1 MLCGMLMPGRFLL
14 GCVFFC
20 VSVTTVPAAP
30 AKKRNV
36 LFIAVDDLKPL
47 LGCYGDPIVKSPNFD
62 RLAARGLLFERAYCN
77 QAVCAPSRNALLTGR
92 RPQSLGIYDLG
103 TNFRKAAP
111 NAITLPQVF
120 RNAGYRTEAVGK
132 IFHVGH
138 GNHEDPASWSVPH
151 WQAQTIAYALP
162 ESRPKG
168 VTREEALFS
177 NSKSPVQK
185 LPRGPAFEAAD
196 VTDEGYPDGIL
207 ANEAIRRL
215 RAAKEKRDEPWFIA
229 IGFLKPH
236 LPFCAPKKYWDR
248 YEPAQFK
255 VPSLRTPPAGAPS
268 FAPTNWGE
276 LRQYSDIPETGPLTD
291 AQARQLIHGYYAAVS
306 YVDAQLGRVLAA
318 LDELGLAQETT
329 IVLWGDHGWHLGDH
343 GQWCKHTN
351 YEEAAHI
358 PLIVVAPEVAA
369 GRRTTALVESVDI
382 YPTLCELA
390 GLTAPA
396 DLEGKSFA
404 ALLQNDTAPTKDAV
418 FHVYPRGEL
427 MGRAVRTARYRLVEW
442 KKPGAPRES
451 AILELYDYEKDPGE
465 TKNHAPDK
473 PDVVNELR
481 ALLDKQPEAK
491 PQIKAAGAAA
501 KATSDR
507 AAMFARR
514 DKDADGQLTRE
525 EFLDKQPDP
534 AAAPQ
539 RFDKFD
545 VNKDGV
551 LSREEFVTMGGAA
564 PKK

>member
-1 MLCGMLMPGRFLL
+1 MLIGMLTIARTFVCSTFLL
-14 GCVFFC
+14 ALLS
-20 VSVTTVPAAP
+20 VSAAAP

-47 LGCYGDPIVKSPNFD
+47 LGCYGDTIVKSPNFD
-62 RLAARGLLFERAYCN
+62 RLAARSLLFERAYCN

-111 NAITLPQVF
+111 DAITLPQAF
-120 RNAGYRTEAVGK
+120 RKAGYRTEAIGK

-138 GNHEDPASWSVPH
+138 GNYEDAASWSVPH
-151 WQAQTIAYALP
+151 WQGNTIAYALP
-162 ESRPKG
+162 ESRGKG
-168 VTREEALFS
+168 LTREEALFS

-185 LPRGPAFEAAD
+185 LPRGAAFEAAD
-196 VTDEGYPDGIL
+196 VPDEGYPDGVL

-215 RAAKEKRDEPWFIA
+215 RAAKENRDEPWFIA

-236 LPFCAPKKYWDR
+236 LPFCAPKKYWDL
-248 YEPAQFK
+248 YDPAQFK
-255 VPSLRTPPAGAPS
+255 VPALRTPPEGAPS

-276 LRQYSDIPETGPLTD
+276 LRQYTDIPETGPLSD

-318 LDELGLAQETT
+318 LDELGLAQDTT

-358 PLIVVAPEVAA
+358 PLIIAAPEIVR
-369 GRRTTALVESVDI
+369 GRRTTALVESVDL

-390 GLTAPA
+390 GLDAPA
-396 DLEGKSFA
+396 DLDGKSFA
-404 ALLQNDTAPTKDAV
+404 TLLQNAAAPTKDAV

-427 MGRAVRTARYRLVEW
+427 IGRAVRTARYRLVEW
-442 KKPGAPRES
+442 KKPGAPPES
-451 AILELYDYEKDPGE
+451 AILELYDYEMDPRE
-465 TKNHAPDK
+465 TKNHAPDD
-473 PDVVNELR
+473 PAVVNELR
-481 ALLDKQPEAK
+481 ALLAKQPEAK
-491 PQIKAAGAAA
+491 PQLKTPKDAA
-501 KATSDR
+501 KTASER

-514 DKDADGQLTRE
+514 DRDADGQLTRE

-534 AAAPQ
+534 GAAPK
-539 RFDKFD
+539 RFEKFD
-545 VNKDGV
+545 ANKDGV
-551 LSREEFVTMGGAA
+551 LSREEFVTMGGAT
-564 PKK
+564 KK